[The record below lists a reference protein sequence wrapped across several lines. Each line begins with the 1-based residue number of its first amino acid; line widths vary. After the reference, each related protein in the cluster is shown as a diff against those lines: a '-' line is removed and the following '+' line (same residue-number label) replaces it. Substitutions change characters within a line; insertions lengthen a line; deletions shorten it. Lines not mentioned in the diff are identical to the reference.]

1 MALYEELPEVRVV
14 DPTTGGEK
22 GSKLAR
28 FSLIPPEFL
37 WALAEHYGKGAAKY
51 TKVLTIVEACATIG
65 NICTCNTQNTVSS
78 VAVSRLGVLPE
89 TDGVVPV
96 MNASYVGRIF
106 NTLNAN
112 VRIQGLG
119 PLSTEMSNENGL
131 VLPQDENASPSLDLL
146 QKMKLECSVS
156 KEAVP
161 SAEMDQTAVGSI
173 LITITKP
180 ESSEESYVGPVTK
193 DSDALGTIR
202 TVLQQHKP
210 TCRVQ
215 RLKFQPSFVPGE
227 IKLSGDRNW
236 ERGYN
241 WSLSVD
247 ALERHLNQ
255 WKAGEIYDPE
265 TGTHHLICVAW
276 HACALFCYSIFG
288 KGTND
293 VHNRPLAFI
302 QGAEKA

>member
-89 TDGVVPV
+89 
-96 MNASYVGRIF
+96 
-106 NTLNAN
+106 LNAN

-146 QKMKLECSVS
+146 QKMKLECSVN

-210 TCRVQ
+210 TCSVQ
-215 RLKFQPSFVPGE
+215 RLKFQPSSVPGE

-247 ALERHLNQ
+247 ALERHLTQ
-255 WKAGEIYDPE
+255 WKQGEIYDPE

-293 VHNRPLAFI
+293 IHNRPLAFI